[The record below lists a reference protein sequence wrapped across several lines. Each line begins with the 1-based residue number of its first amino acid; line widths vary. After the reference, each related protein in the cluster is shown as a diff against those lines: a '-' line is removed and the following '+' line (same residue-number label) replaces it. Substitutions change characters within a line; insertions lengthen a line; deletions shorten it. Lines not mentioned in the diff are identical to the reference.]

1 MQDRIK
7 AAFDGV
13 RAEDALKEA
22 TRRFLAAKTA
32 TMPAV
37 PLLTGALSR
46 S

>member
-22 TRRFLAAKTA
+22 TRRFLAATTA
-32 TMPAV
+32 N
-37 PLLTGALSR
+37 
-46 S
+46 